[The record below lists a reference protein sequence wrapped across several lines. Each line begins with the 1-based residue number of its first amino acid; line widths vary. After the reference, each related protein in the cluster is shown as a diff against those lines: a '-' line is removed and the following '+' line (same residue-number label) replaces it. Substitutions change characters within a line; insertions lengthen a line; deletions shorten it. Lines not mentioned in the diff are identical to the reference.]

1 VGGPT
6 ALTEH
11 MPFLIEHVTEVVI
24 TILIILLIA
33 NGAIV
38 ALAIAR
44 RQRRDRFFQRLDE
57 LRRRYGP
64 VVAGLLTGK
73 IEYSQGLGILK
84 EISGLDRDYF
94 LEQLCLIKLPTAA
107 QVPILRRLSEDLG
120 LVKVWQRQVAG
131 QFEVATVR
139 DALARPEG
147 LFQLVGRLR
156 FLLRAKSAE
165 NLGTIRHQPSWP
177 LLLKALDDPHV
188 DVQDAA
194 LRSLAAIG
202 EVQCVPALVGRLHQ
216 VILNPATPLS
226 LRSVKIALLSF
237 NLTEAPELIPSLQH
251 AHRRIRFFATDI
263 IREMVER
270 QAGADEDFILEPR
283 IFPEELRELFL
294 ARLSF
299 DDNPDVRARAAPVI
313 ARIADPRSTPLLL
326 TLLEDAQWFVRLHA
340 LRALSSPKFQP
351 QAAEIAR
358 HLTDSNWM
366 VREAA
371 GKALLVF
378 GQPGLRQLYEN
389 FLSSPDRYSREQVAD
404 EMQRSGLIPALVT
417 QYHEAGE
424 EREKRVLEQLAQMG
438 KTSYVVTL
446 MTTTPDQDLRKK
458 FLLDFGRHPDAQI
471 QNWVKEVAIQE
482 TNTEL
487 RGLARAAL
495 KASGS

>member
-1 VGGPT
+1 
-6 ALTEH
+6 
-11 MPFLIEHVTEVVI
+11 MPFLIEHVTEVVFS
-24 TILIILLIA
+24 ILIILLLA

-38 ALAIAR
+38 AMTLAR
-44 RQRRDRFFQRLDE
+44 RQRRDRFFLRLDD
-57 LRRRYGP
+57 LRRHYGP
-64 VVAGLLTGK
+64 VVAGLVTGK
-73 IEYSQGLGILK
+73 IEYSQALKALK

-94 LEQLCLIKLPTAA
+94 LEQLCLIKQPTAA

-120 LVKVWQRQVAG
+120 LVKVWQRQLAG
-131 QFEVATVR
+131 QFEVATLR

-156 FLLRAKSAE
+156 FLLRAKCAE

-177 LLLKALDDPHV
+177 LLLKALDDPHG
-188 DVQDAA
+188 DVQEAA

-202 EVQCVPALVGRLHQ
+202 EVQSIPALIGRLHQ

-226 LRSVKIALLSF
+226 LRSVKTALLSF
-237 NLTEAPELIPSLQH
+237 NITEAPELIPSLKH
-251 AHRRIRFFATDI
+251 AQRRIRFFATDI
-263 IREMVER
+263 IREMTER
-270 QAGADEDFILEPR
+270 QAATDQEFILEPR
-283 IFPEELRELFL
+283 IFTEELRELFL
-294 ARLSF
+294 DRLCF
-299 DDNPDVRARAAPVI
+299 DENPDVRARAAPVI
-313 ARIADPRSTPLLL
+313 ARIADPRSTPILL

-340 LRALSSPKFQP
+340 LRALSSPQFQP

-358 HLTDSNWM
+358 HLTDPNWM

-389 FLSSPDRYSREQVAD
+389 FLGSPDRYSREQIAD
-404 EMQRSGLIPALVT
+404 EMQRSGLIPTLVAR
-417 QYHEAGE
+417 YAEAGE

-438 KTSYVVTL
+438 KTSYLVMLVTA
-446 MTTTPDQDLRKK
+446 TQDQELRKK
-458 FLLDFGRHPDAQI
+458 FLLDFGRHPDEQI
-471 QNWVKEVAIQE
+471 QKWVKEVAILE

-495 KASGS
+495 KAGKS